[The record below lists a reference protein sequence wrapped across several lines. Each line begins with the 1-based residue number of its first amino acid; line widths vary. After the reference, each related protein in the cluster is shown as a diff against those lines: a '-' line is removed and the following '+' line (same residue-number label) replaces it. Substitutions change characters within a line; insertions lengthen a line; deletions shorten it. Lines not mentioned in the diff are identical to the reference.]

1 MQKKRI
7 LVADADSQTLGEFQ
21 LALGEGWEVA
31 SVADGTAALA
41 AMEKEPSDVVVADLD
56 LGGING
62 PDLLNRI
69 QTSYPK
75 TIRFI
80 LGLEADRERMVKQV
94 LGTHQFLGK
103 PLDRA
108 TLKNSIEGAVALESW
123 IPTNSIRELTSRIRT
138 LPTIPSL
145 YLEVQA
151 ALRSPDTT
159 TDQVGSIIAKDMAMT
174 TKLLQ
179 VLNSACFGFSRK
191 ITNTTEAVGI
201 LGFETVNS
209 MVMAIKV
216 LSQYD
221 KVKPVYFSID
231 RLWRHSTEVAR
242 NAKQIA
248 LWHTEDSA
256 LAEAAFT
263 GGLLHDLGK
272 VVLAANFDEQ
282 YRGAQSLA
290 LKQNLP
296 IWDVEKEIF
305 GASHGEIGAYLLGL
319 WGMPL
324 DLHEIAAFH
333 HHPARSRGNKFT
345 PLTAVHIANAFE
357 YETNADKEGLPSPK
371 IDEAYLAQIGVLD
384 CLDGWRS
391 ALKKRDGGSSDGK
404 TRFIKAEVIRNP
416 ITPPPTPEKKKSPPV
431 PVPIQQPT
439 VVERNPWVYG
449 SLVVAVV
456 LLVVACVTFEMANA
470 RNEKG
475 RVATAKS
482 TNEPSE
488 SAELN
493 EVPGKPKA
501 EAMNNSPAFLTT
513 NPAPTQT
520 QPAVSIPT
528 ANTGGSLVYGSGAA
542 KPAAKPAGFP
552 EMKLQGIIFSSA
564 SPSAIINGKRL
575 VANDTLDGVL
585 VVDITS
591 TSVILEYKN
600 QRRKLVLE

>member
-1 MQKKRI
+1 M
-7 LVADADSQTLGEFQ
+7 
-21 LALGEGWEVA
+21 
-31 SVADGTAALA
+31 
-41 AMEKEPSDVVVADLD
+41 
-56 LGGING
+56 
-62 PDLLNRI
+62 
-69 QTSYPK
+69 
-75 TIRFI
+75 
-80 LGLEADRERMVKQV
+80 
-94 LGTHQFLGK
+94 
-103 PLDRA
+103 
-108 TLKNSIEGAVALESW
+108 
-123 IPTNSIRELTSRIRT
+123 
-138 LPTIPSL
+138 
-145 YLEVQA
+145 
-151 ALRSPDTT
+151 
-159 TDQVGSIIAKDMAMT
+159 

-179 VLNSACFGFSRK
+179 VINSACFGLPRK
-191 ITNTTEAVGI
+191 ITNPTEAVGL